1 MDKKFLEGKKDLT
14 EHETTL
20 NERLIARTEH
30 DMQEVENKI
39 LEQDKEQIIGN
50 SFTTAIKQEIYNYL
64 VWASEELTE
73 EELQDKGIF
82 EKLLNYCDS
91 NIIEAITDTYF
102 KIRHPERFNIFYNYD
117 DVLTIIEETAR
128 LKFLEKEGNN

>member
-1 MDKKFLEGKKDLT
+1 MDKEFLEGKKDLT

-20 NERLIARTEH
+20 NEKLIERTEH

-64 VWASEELTE
+64 IWASEELTE
-73 EELQDKGIF
+73 EELQDRECF
-82 EKLLNYCDS
+82 ERLLTYCDS
-91 NIIEAITDTYF
+91 NIIEAVTDTYF
-102 KIRHPERFNIFYNYD
+102 KIRHPERFNIFYSYD